1 MKNQVLLFL
10 LAFCLQVTAQEHL
23 VSGVVTDA
31 TNTPIP
37 GVNVTVKGTSKG
49 TTTNFDGEYS
59 IVAQKDQ
66 TLVFSFIGFKTLEVK
81 IGESKTVDVQ
91 MEESHEVLEE
101 VVIMGYGTKK
111 SERSLSYAVSDV
123 VEGKVAGVSVTRGGD
138 PKGYGN
144 YRSGTL
150 TAGEINDIE
159 NFDEWQDIIRE
170 KEFQKIKKEWGFH
183 LENKLTVTVKD
194 KNGNGINNAKVSL
207 YSANE
212 LANTPEMTAK
222 TDVFGKSILFK
233 DAECNDNS
241 DYYYVQ
247 VIHNDKLFGKKIK
260 SNVKKVDFST
270 EDLSSCNNLDIMF
283 TIDATGSMGDEMEY
297 LKEELREELRDI
309 IGRIDNNVGEKR
321 IAMTFYR
328 DEGDEY
334 VVKDF
339 DFTSNLNEAQIN
351 LNKQYASGG
360 GDYEEAVE
368 KALKM
373 AMSKSWNENARARL
387 MFLLLDAPPHL
398 TEENIETIHQQ
409 IKIAQKDGI
418 KIIPVVASGADKT
431 VEMLMRFFS
440 ISTNGTY
447 VFLTDDSGV
456 GNPHLK
462 PTTSKYEVEKLN
474 DLIVRL
480 IKKYANV

>member
-297 LKEELREELRDI
+297 LKEELRDI

>member
-10 LAFCLQVTAQEHL
+10 LAFSLQVTAQEHL

-37 GVNVTVKGTSKG
+37 GVNVMVKGTSKG
-49 TTTNFDGEYS
+49 TQTNFDGQYS

-66 TLVFSFIGFKTLEVK
+66 TLVFSFIGFETLEVK

-91 MEESHEVLEE
+91 MEESHEALEE
-101 VVIMGYGTKK
+101 VVIMGYATKK

-123 VEGKVAGVSVTRGGD
+123 LGGSVAGVSVTKEGD
-138 PKGYGN
+138 SKVYGN

-159 NFDEWQDIIRE
+159 NFGEWQEIIRE
-170 KEFQKIKKEWGFH
+170 KEFQKIKEDWGFH
-183 LENKLTVTVKD
+183 LENKLIVTVKD
-194 KNGNGINNAKVSL
+194 KNGKGVNNAKVSL

-212 LANTPEMTAK
+212 HANTPEMTTK

-233 DAECNDNS
+233 DVECNANS

-247 VIHNDKLFGKKIK
+247 VVHNDKLFGKKIK
-260 SNVKKVDFST
+260 SNVKEVVFST

-297 LKEELREELRDI
+297 LKEELKDI
-309 IGRIDNNVGEKR
+309 IGRIDNTVGEKR

-328 DEGDEY
+328 DQGDEY

-339 DFTSNLNEAQIN
+339 DFTSNLNEAQMN
-351 LNKQYASGG
+351 LNKQYAGGG

-368 KALKM
+368 KAMKI

-409 IKIAQKDGI
+409 IKIAQKEGI

-480 IKKYANV
+480 IKKYANA